1 MLRFLLA
8 RKPNSCAE
16 GYFSV
21 AKLGR
26 HLHAISLKAGILISV
41 KAPARH
47 VEGTTQVTVQ
57 PSAEM
62 SEVRRATRSS

>member
-47 VEGTTQVTVQ
+47 VEG
-57 PSAEM
+57 PPK
-62 SEVRRATRSS
+62 